1 MLGGIGSIVV
11 AFPHKV
17 GLVRNVKVKTVTAI
31 QERPGAKLCLLLEA
45 DIKIRIII

>member
-1 MLGGIGSIVV
+1 MLGGIGNIVDV
-11 AFPHKV
+11 FPHKV

-45 DIKIRIII
+45 AIEI